1 MEEREWLNRLLAII
15 REVRNSGYGKVEII
29 IQNHEIIDLV
39 MSKRERL
46 NGKTEASGSSDWAGK
61 TETIDTR

>member
-1 MEEREWLNRLLAII
+1 MEDWINKLLAVIQ
-15 REVRNSGYGKVEII
+15 EVRNSGYGKVEII

-46 NGKTEASGSSDWAGK
+46 NGKTEASGSSAWAGK
-61 TETIDTR
+61 TEITDTR